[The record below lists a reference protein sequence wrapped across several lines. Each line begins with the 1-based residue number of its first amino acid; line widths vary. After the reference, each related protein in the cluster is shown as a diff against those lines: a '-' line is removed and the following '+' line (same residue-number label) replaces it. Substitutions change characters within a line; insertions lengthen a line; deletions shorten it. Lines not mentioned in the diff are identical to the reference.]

1 MENRSIVAGSGGG
14 VLGVNT
20 KGEKRERENEEVFL
34 GDRTTLYL
42 DFGSSYMNLHIV
54 ENYQKKGGDT
64 INMLIKNVFYVYSNY
79 FLLKYLR
86 GLLKLKGK
94 T

>member
-1 MENRSIVAGSGGG
+1 MQGLGGG
-14 VLGVNT
+14 VWQGVNT
-20 KGEKRERENEEVFL
+20 KGEKREREKMTKFFL
-34 GDRTTLYL
+34 GDRTLYL
-42 DFGSSYMNLHIV
+42 DFGSGYMNLHIV
-54 ENYQKKGGDT
+54 ENDQKKGRDT

>member
-1 MENRSIVAGSGGG
+1 MQGLGAGAGCEY
-14 VLGVNT
+14 
-20 KGEKRERENEEVFL
+20 KGRKEGERENEEVFL

-42 DFGSSYMNLHIV
+42 DFGSGYMNLHIV